1 MICVNWLWV
10 ETMNNIHTSSV
21 VFFDKFR
28 WSWVWWELWEFCGLE
43 NFFMWLLL
51 LRFTLLERDLY
62 LIFLVWRRNNPFSIS
77 RDQFLHICI
86 ISFSIEHMGL
96 SKLDVFFELL
106 VGPYLTNFSP
116 YVELE
121 EYVLFFCLFGYQ
133 ILYRFGVF
141 KAQFAFHLTFL
152 KM

>member
-1 MICVNWLWV
+1 
-10 ETMNNIHTSSV
+10 MNNIHTSSV

-43 NFFMWLLL
+43 NLFMWLLL
-51 LRFTLLERDLY
+51 LRFTLFERDLY
-62 LIFLVWRRNNPFSIS
+62 LIFLVWRRKNPFSIS

-86 ISFSIEHMGL
+86 IF
-96 SKLDVFFELL
+96 VFNWAYGSVQIGCIFWV
-106 VGPYLTNFSP
+106 VGITNFSP

>member
-1 MICVNWLWV
+1 
-10 ETMNNIHTSSV
+10 
-21 VFFDKFR
+21 
-28 WSWVWWELWEFCGLE
+28 
-43 NFFMWLLL
+43 
-51 LRFTLLERDLY
+51 
-62 LIFLVWRRNNPFSIS
+62 
-77 RDQFLHICI
+77 
-86 ISFSIEHMGL
+86 MGL

-141 KAQFAFHLTFL
+141 KAQFRDIGFCW
-152 KM
+152 